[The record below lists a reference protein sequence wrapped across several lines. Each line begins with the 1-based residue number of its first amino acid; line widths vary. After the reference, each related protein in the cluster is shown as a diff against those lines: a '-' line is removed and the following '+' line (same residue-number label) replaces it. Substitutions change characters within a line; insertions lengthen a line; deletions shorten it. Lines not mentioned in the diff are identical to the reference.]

1 VFIILGTQGPAG
13 RYRDVLL
20 VLGPRWLQSKKSH
33 RRVALTRRSYH
44 DPWTGQEPHR
54 VLPGAQKRGGLKERA
69 GFSRA
74 VKAFFLL
81 PVLLYSFEAVSI
93 RSVQM
98 SKHPSTTR
106 KRLLE
111 LDAVRAVAILMIVAS
126 HLSYYFHSNLF
137 GWNNVLGTYLVL
149 FGLGTFFF
157 LSGFVLGYNNRKF
170 NAWSDVASFFKKRLL
185 RIYPLYLVA
194 LALAVGAFILLPSQS
209 HFSLSSSQVLIYALG
224 LQGLLAPRYVPDF
237 YMFWFVG
244 VILLCYLIYPLMM
257 RYGSNNKVRLLLISA
272 AIFALFLAMRLSFG
286 IVDTRFFLYYF
297 IFVSGI
303 AASTF
308 HTKLLL
314 DKRRTFVGAALVL
327 TALVTVHVAIYSH
340 QLPSD
345 PTYVFNAGQFGPYA
359 DISLFLVLNAMVLL
373 FMPLLYYFASYLIS
387 LTKLVPTLL
396 FISYASYAIFLFNPL
411 ILAGLN
417 TIFTGMHLPVGFPRD
432 MLLTII
438 GVSASCLFGYAFQR
452 AADRTVQTLAR

>member
-1 VFIILGTQGPAG
+1 
-13 RYRDVLL
+13 
-20 VLGPRWLQSKKSH
+20 
-33 RRVALTRRSYH
+33 
-44 DPWTGQEPHR
+44 
-54 VLPGAQKRGGLKERA
+54 
-69 GFSRA
+69 
-74 VKAFFLL
+74 
-81 PVLLYSFEAVSI
+81 
-93 RSVQM
+93 M
-98 SKHPSTTR
+98 SKHPSTH

-126 HLSYYFHSNLF
+126 HLSYYLHSNLF
-137 GWNNVLGTYLVL
+137 GWKNVGGAYLVL

-157 LSGFVLGYNNRKF
+157 VSGFVLGYNNRKF
-170 NAWSDVASFFKKRLL
+170 KGWSDVASFFKKRLL

-194 LALAVGAFILLPSQS
+194 LALAVGVFILSSQS
-209 HFSLSSSQVLIYALG
+209 HFSLSSLQVLIYALG

-272 AIFALFLAMRLSFG
+272 AIFALFLAIRLSFG

-297 IFVSGI
+297 VFVSGI

-308 HTKLLL
+308 HTKPLL
-314 DKRRTFVGAALVL
+314 DKRRTFVGAALLLTVL
-327 TALVTVHVAIYSH
+327 MTVHVVLYNY

-345 PTYVFNAGQFGPYA
+345 QSYVFNAGQFGPFA
-359 DISLFLVLNAMVLL
+359 DASLFLVLNAMVLL
-373 FMPLLYYFASYLIS
+373 FVPLLYYFASYLIS
-387 LTKLVPTLL
+387 LTKFVPMLL
-396 FISYASYAIFLFNPL
+396 LISYASYAIFLFNPL

-417 TIFTGMHLPVGFPRD
+417 AIFTGIHLPVGFPRD

-452 AADRTVQTLAR
+452 AADRTVQKLVQ

>member
-1 VFIILGTQGPAG
+1 
-13 RYRDVLL
+13 
-20 VLGPRWLQSKKSH
+20 
-33 RRVALTRRSYH
+33 
-44 DPWTGQEPHR
+44 
-54 VLPGAQKRGGLKERA
+54 
-69 GFSRA
+69 
-74 VKAFFLL
+74 
-81 PVLLYSFEAVSI
+81 
-93 RSVQM
+93 M
-98 SKHPSTTR
+98 SKPPSTR

-111 LDAVRAVAILMIVAS
+111 LDAVRAVAILMLVAT
-126 HLSYYFHSNLF
+126 HLIYYFHSNLF
-137 GWNNVLGTYLVL
+137 GLENVLGTYLEL

-170 NAWSDVASFFKKRLL
+170 NGWSDVASFFKKRLL

-194 LALAVGAFILLPSQS
+194 LAIAVGAFILLPSQS
-209 HFSLSSSQVLIYALG
+209 HQSLSSAGVLIYALG

-257 RYGSNNKVRLLLISA
+257 RYGSNNKIRLLLISG
-272 AIFALFLAMRLSFG
+272 AIFALFLAMRLSFR

-308 HTKLLL
+308 HVKLLL
-314 DKRRTFVGAALVL
+314 DKRRTFVGSALLLTVL
-327 TALVTVHVAIYSH
+327 MTVHVALYNH

-345 PTYVFNAGQFGPYA
+345 PGYVFNAGQFGPYA
-359 DISLFLVLNAMVLL
+359 DISLFLVLNAIVLL
-373 FMPLLYYFASYLIS
+373 FIPFVYYFASYLIS

-396 FISYASYAIFLFNPL
+396 LISYASYAIFLFNPL

-417 TIFTGMHLPVGFPRD
+417 TIFTGIHLPVGFPRD
-432 MLLTII
+432 MLLTIV
-438 GVSASCLFGYAFQR
+438 GVSASCLIGYAFQR
-452 AADRTVQTLAR
+452 AADRTLQKLAH

>member
-1 VFIILGTQGPAG
+1 LDGGRNHTELPGTQNKE
-13 RYRDVLL
+13 V
-20 VLGPRWLQSKKSH
+20 
-33 RRVALTRRSYH
+33 
-44 DPWTGQEPHR
+44 
-54 VLPGAQKRGGLKERA
+54 GLEERA

-74 VKAFFLL
+74 VKAFFPLS
-81 PVLLYSFEAVSI
+81 VLLYSFEAVSI
-93 RSVQM
+93 RSDQM
-98 SKHPSTTR
+98 SKHPSTR

-194 LALAVGAFILLPSQS
+194 LAFAVGAFILLPSQS
-209 HFSLSSSQVLIYALG
+209 HFSLSSLQVLIYALG

-244 VILLCYLIYPLMM
+244 VILLCYLTYPLMM

-272 AIFALFLAMRLSFG
+272 AIFALFLAIRLSFG

-297 IFVSGI
+297 VFVSGI
-303 AASTF
+303 AASIF
-308 HTKLLL
+308 HAKLLL
-314 DKRRTFVGAALVL
+314 DKRRTFVGAALLL
-327 TALVTVHVAIYSH
+327 TALVTVHVAIYKSSTS
-340 QLPSD
+340 Q
-345 PTYVFNAGQFGPYA
+345 
-359 DISLFLVLNAMVLL
+359 
-373 FMPLLYYFASYLIS
+373 
-387 LTKLVPTLL
+387 
-396 FISYASYAIFLFNPL
+396 
-411 ILAGLN
+411 
-417 TIFTGMHLPVGFPRD
+417 
-432 MLLTII
+432 
-438 GVSASCLFGYAFQR
+438 
-452 AADRTVQTLAR
+452 